1 MKKKTVIILTSVLLL
16 LLLSVIIITY
26 IIELRYFTIIL
37 SVLFVVL
44 TLIFIFYVRENDD
57 NFNKYI
63 SERNRIL
70 NDYKDLIDRVDG
82 IPSLKNR
89 DIIKLVSFEELLKVA
104 KDGKIRYKNDN
115 DSSFFLLL
123 KDDEAYYYIMKI
135 DDNVISPTEE
145 LIKYMKNDTE
155 DELEG
160 IEHTIEYKLDELHS
174 YNISPIRNKKKVE
187 IKDDSGIK
195 DYLEDN
201 KEKED

>member
-70 NDYKDLIDRVDG
+70 NYYKDLIDRVYG

-89 DIIKLVSFEELLKVA
+89 DIIKLVDLLYSQK
-104 KDGKIRYKNDN
+104 
-115 DSSFFLLL
+115 
-123 KDDEAYYYIMKI
+123 
-135 DDNVISPTEE
+135 
-145 LIKYMKNDTE
+145 
-155 DELEG
+155 
-160 IEHTIEYKLDELHS
+160 
-174 YNISPIRNKKKVE
+174 
-187 IKDDSGIK
+187 
-195 DYLEDN
+195 
-201 KEKED
+201 

>member
-63 SERNRIL
+63 SERNRL

-82 IPSLKNR
+82 IPSSKNR
-89 DIIKLVSFEELLKVA
+89 DIIILVSFEELLKVA

>member
-123 KDDEAYYYIMKI
+123 KDEEAYYYIMKI

-195 DYLEDN
+195 DYLEEN